1 MKTENHKTEVSEKP
15 SREAMRLKGE
25 SNINDNIY
33 DISGRKLTDPLCH
46 EIKNVKPKTD
56 KDELFF
62 ITYKK
67 VKGNPKFT
75 DHTDYVNIIKF
86 LETKGQIIDIHYET
100 DSDSRLHI
108 HLIYECRK
116 DPYRVLFNKPGY
128 SFYMEPI
135 YDVEGVHRYMS
146 KQCANKIE
154 SSQLLDQVKSRNK
167 II

>member
-1 MKTENHKTEVSEKP
+1 MKISEK
-15 SREAMRLKGE
+15 SITRSHAERSGELKL
-25 SNINDNIY
+25 NDNIY
-33 DISGRKLTDPLCH
+33 DISGRKLIDPLCH
-46 EIKNVKPKTD
+46 KVKYVKPKTD

-62 ITYKK
+62 VTYKK

-75 DHTDYVNIIKF
+75 DHTDYEKIIKF
-86 LETKGQIIDIHYET
+86 LETKGQIIDLHYET
-100 DSDSRLHI
+100 DKKSRLHI
-108 HLIYECRK
+108 HLIYECHK

-128 SFYMEPI
+128 SFKIKPI
-135 YDVEGVHRYMS
+135 TDVEGVHNYMS